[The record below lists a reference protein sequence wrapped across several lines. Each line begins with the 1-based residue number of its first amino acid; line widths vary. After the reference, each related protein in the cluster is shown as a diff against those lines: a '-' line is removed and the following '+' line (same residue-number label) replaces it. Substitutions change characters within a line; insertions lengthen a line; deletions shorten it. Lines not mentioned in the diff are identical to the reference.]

1 MTRRI
6 VAMLIVL
13 AVGVFF
19 TGFVPEVSGAV
30 DYSIVRVRLSSM
42 GSPKS
47 LKIEVKGNYSIPENK
62 NIYLENKV
70 YDIGIENGKLIL
82 KDGSTV
88 HTLGTKFTFKQHKGK
103 DSDCLV
109 IQNPSYGKLNY
120 KGDMVVKLDN
130 GIIRLTNHIY
140 LETYLYGVVPSE
152 MPNSWHVEA
161 LKAQAVAARTYAVRN
176 KRPVRVTIMIC

>member
-1 MTRRI
+1 M
-6 VAMLIVL
+6 
-13 AVGVFF
+13 
-19 TGFVPEVSGAV
+19 
-30 DYSIVRVRLSSM
+30 
-42 GSPKS
+42 
-47 LKIEVKGNYSIPENK
+47 
-62 NIYLENKV
+62 
-70 YDIGIENGKLIL
+70 IL

-176 KRPVRVTIMIC
+176 KKTSSSYDYDLVDTQSSQV